1 LTFVEIG
8 DLDFSISEARHARML
23 SPARERQQLAALLQ
37 PAFLSAAEITQD
49 HPFGCALERGHETE
63 HREQSADEPDAC
75 VESERGERYRAA
87 TDEFENGPRAA
98 SFFFRKPC
106 DAGHIGRLFRH
117 FQAIECRAATRGA
130 CDTADIARK
139 VKQTARVLDLHE
151 IARNAHCQYG

>member
-1 LTFVEIG
+1 MCGCLA
-8 DLDFSISEARHARML
+8 L
-23 SPARERQQLAALLQ
+23 RESDSNWLLLVQ

-63 HREQSADEPDAC
+63 HREQSTDEPDAC

-117 FQAIECRAATRGA
+117 LQAIEWRAAPCGA
-130 CDTADIARK
+130 SDTADIAGQ
-139 VKQTARVLDLHE
+139 VKQTGRTLDLHE
-151 IARNAHCQYG
+151 LGRKGN